1 MKDQKEK
8 FFNFLSRK
16 RLKNTSQRVVILEA
30 FLRQKSHL
38 STEDFYR
45 QLRKKHPGIGYA
57 TVHRTLK
64 LFAECGIAAERNFG
78 DGQMRFEVSR
88 EDEHH
93 DHLVCTA
100 CSRIFE
106 FENQQIEQLQREV
119 AQTYNFQISDHR
131 LELYGLCSDCR
142 PQTTSAPQGA
152 SPANL

>member
-1 MKDQKEK
+1 MKVQKEK

-16 RLKNTSQRVVILEA
+16 RLKNTNQRVVILEA

>member
-1 MKDQKEK
+1 MKDQKAI
-8 FFNFLSRK
+8 FSNFLTRK
-16 RLKNTSQRVVILEA
+16 RLKNTNQRGLILEA
-30 FLRQKSHL
+30 FLRQTSHL
-38 STEDFYR
+38 STEDLYR

-100 CSRIFE
+100 CGRILE
-106 FENQQIEQLQREV
+106 FKNQQIEQLQLEV
-119 AQTYNFQISDHR
+119 AQIYNFQICDHR

-142 PQTTSAPQGA
+142 QKHIPGSQGTSQ
-152 SPANL
+152 ANS

>member
-16 RLKNTSQRVVILEA
+16 RLKNTNQRVVILEA

>member
-1 MKDQKEK
+1 MKVQKEK

-16 RLKNTSQRVVILEA
+16 RLKNTNQRVVILEA

-119 AQTYNFQISDHR
+119 AQTYNFQISDHP